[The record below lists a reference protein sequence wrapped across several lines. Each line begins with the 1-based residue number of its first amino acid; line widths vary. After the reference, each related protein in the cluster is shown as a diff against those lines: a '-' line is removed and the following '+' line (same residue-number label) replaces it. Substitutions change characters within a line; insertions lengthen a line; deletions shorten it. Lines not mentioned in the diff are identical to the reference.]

1 MAQNWNGQ
9 QPEVILLD
17 AVGTLF
23 GVRGS
28 VGEVY
33 SNVACQFGV
42 DVPAP
47 VLNQAFLQSFKNAGA
62 PAFPGTDPSELEA
75 KEFTWWL
82 TIATQTFKQAGA
94 LQQFSDFAAFFTEL
108 YAHFATAEP
117 WILYSDVCP
126 ALQRLQDSGIAL
138 GILSNFDSRLYS
150 VLQALN
156 LAHFFSSITISTEV
170 GVAKPQP
177 EIFAIA
183 LQKYRCPPERVW
195 HIGDSFKEDYQA
207 AQAAGL
213 RGIWLKRTP
222 QG

>member
-1 MAQNWNGQ
+1 MAKDWDGQ

-28 VGEVY
+28 VGDVY
-33 SNVACQFGV
+33 STLARQFGV

-47 VLNQAFLQSFKNAGA
+47 VLDQAFLQSFKGASA
-62 PAFPGTDPSELEA
+62 PAFPGVDPSELEA
-75 KEFTWWL
+75 KEFSWWL
-82 TIATQTFKQAGA
+82 AIATQTFEQTGA

-117 WILYSDVCP
+117 WVVYPDVRP

-156 LAHFFSSITISTEV
+156 LANFFSSITISTEV
-170 GVAKPQP
+170 GVAKPQS

-183 LQKYRCPPERVW
+183 LQKYRCPPKRAW
-195 HIGDSFKEDYQA
+195 HIGDSFREDYQA

-213 RGIWLKRTP
+213 RGIWLKRTS
-222 QG
+222 